1 MNMTE
6 KEKKMYGQYL
16 QDGGKESLLN
26 DINKAKAKRE
36 EGRRIM
42 KKECF
47 LCFKNVP
54 TYKGEVVKIEILDA
68 DGKTFVCNKCL
79 KKHKI

>member
-1 MNMTE
+1 MSMTE

-36 EGRRIM
+36 EGR
-42 KKECF
+42 
-47 LCFKNVP
+47 KNLI
-54 TYKGEVVKIEILDA
+54 T
-68 DGKTFVCNKCL
+68 KTKR
-79 KKHKI
+79 KRG

>member
-1 MNMTE
+1 
-6 KEKKMYGQYL
+6 
-16 QDGGKESLLN
+16 
-26 DINKAKAKRE
+26 
-36 EGRRIM
+36 M